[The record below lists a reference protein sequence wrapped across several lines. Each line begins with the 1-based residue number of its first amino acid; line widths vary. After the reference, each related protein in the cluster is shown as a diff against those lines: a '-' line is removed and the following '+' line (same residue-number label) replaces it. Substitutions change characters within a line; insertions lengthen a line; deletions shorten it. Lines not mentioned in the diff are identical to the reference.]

1 MSRGPR
7 HAYPAAFEPCVA
19 PRRQQYIDA
28 SAVHEGHAVE
38 VEGKPCP
45 VSAQRAQQLFS
56 QLRGGRDVDL
66 PADPDDERGCGQDV
80 HPQVG
85 GLRGRPGGRHRQ
97 RWLRCVLSDGSHFVA
112 HVPHGSNYRSYSN
125 RASS

>member
-45 VSAQRAQQLFS
+45 V
-56 QLRGGRDVDL
+56 
-66 PADPDDERGCGQDV
+66 PT
-80 HPQVG
+80 
-85 GLRGRPGGRHRQ
+85 
-97 RWLRCVLSDGSHFVA
+97 
-112 HVPHGSNYRSYSN
+112 
-125 RASS
+125 